1 MNESGKPTSD
11 DPATFSSQSIKAK
24 QKESVDAAEDMDA
37 ATSAGEG
44 EEEVE
49 NDDSDMEVDDGVV
62 SARYRSQLPC
72 MVVD

>member
-1 MNESGKPTSD
+1 M
-11 DPATFSSQSIKAK
+11 
-24 QKESVDAAEDMDA
+24 DAAEDMDA